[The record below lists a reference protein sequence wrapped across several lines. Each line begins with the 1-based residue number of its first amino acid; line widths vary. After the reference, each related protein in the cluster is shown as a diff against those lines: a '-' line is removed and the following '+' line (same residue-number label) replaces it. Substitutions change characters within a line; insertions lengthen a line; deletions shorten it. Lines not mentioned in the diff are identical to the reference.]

1 MFDPRWDHALML
13 SRQRLLIVVLAAGES
28 RRFQGIKLAQPLSTS
43 SNANSGQSI
52 LQHHIDR
59 LARFTSAPLVIG
71 ASNQV
76 SVSLLVV
83 LGAHANE
90 LRPQLEALGANQFT
104 LLHNADW
111 QTGLS
116 SSLRVAADYAKAQ
129 QFDGMLLTLADQVAL
144 TFEDYR
150 QLIETWQ
157 MSQQSVAALYANEAG
172 TLNGQDKLDELGAPA
187 IFNASILDLL
197 TDLTGDRGAKSIL
210 KQLANV
216 GELVAV
222 PLPHAAIDIDT
233 KADLALWLAL
243 KE

>member
-1 MFDPRWDHALML
+1 MRI
-13 SRQRLLIVVLAAGES
+13 RQRLLIAVLAAGES
-28 RRFQGIKLAQPLSTS
+28 RRFQGAKLAQRLSTAAS
-43 SNANSGQSI
+43 EGQGHSI
-52 LQHHIDR
+52 LQRHIDH
-59 LARFTSAPLVIG
+59 LARFTSAPLVMG
-71 ASNQV
+71 ASNQINAE
-76 SVSLLVV
+76 LLVV
-83 LGAHANE
+83 LGAHQTL
-90 LRPQLEALGANQFT
+90 LRRQLDALGALKLT
-104 LLHNADW
+104 LLDNPNW
-111 QTGLS
+111 QTGLA
-116 SSLRVAADYAKAQ
+116 SSLRVAAAYAKAQ

-150 QLIETWQ
+150 QVIEIWQ
-157 MSQQSVAALYANEAG
+157 TSQQSVAALYTNEAEM
-172 TLNGQDKLDELGAPA
+172 LNGQGTLDELGAPA

-233 KADLALWLAL
+233 KADLASWLAL

>member
-1 MFDPRWDHALML
+1 ML

-52 LQHHIDR
+52 IQRHIDR
-59 LARFTSAPLVIG
+59 LARFTSAPL
-71 ASNQV
+71 AMESSNQV
-76 SVSLLVV
+76 SASLLVV
-83 LGAHANE
+83 LGAHAHE
-90 LRPQLEALGANQFT
+90 LRPQLEAFGANQFT

-116 SSLRVAADYAKAQ
+116 SSLRAAADFAKAQ

-157 MSQQSVAALYANEAG
+157 TSQQSVGALYHHEAG
-172 TLNGQDKLDELGAPA
+172 KLDELGAPA

-216 GELVAV
+216 GELVAF

-233 KADLALWLAL
+233 KADLASWLAL

>member
-1 MFDPRWDHALML
+1 ML
-13 SRQRLLIVVLAAGES
+13 SHQRLLIVVLAAGES

-43 SNANSGQSI
+43 SSANSGQSI
-52 LQHHIDR
+52 LQRHIDR
-59 LARFTSAPLVIG
+59 LARFTSAPLAIG

-76 SVSLLVV
+76 SASLLVV

-90 LRPQLEALGANQFT
+90 LLCQLEAIGANQFM
-104 LLHNADW
+104 LLHNTNW

-116 SSLRVAADYAKAQ
+116 SSLRVAADFAKAQ

-150 QLIETWQ
+150 QVIEIWQ
-157 MSQQSVAALYANEAG
+157 TSQQSVAALYTNEAEM
-172 TLNGQDKLDELGAPA
+172 LNGQGTLDEQGTFDELGAPA
-187 IFNASILDLL
+187 IFNASIFDLL

-233 KADLALWLAL
+233 KADLASWLAL

>member
-1 MFDPRWDHALML
+1 MRI
-13 SRQRLLIVVLAAGES
+13 RQRLLIAVLAAGES
-28 RRFQGIKLAQPLSTS
+28 RRFQGAKLAQRLSTAAS
-43 SNANSGQSI
+43 EGQRHSI
-52 LQHHIDR
+52 LQRHIDR
-59 LARFTSAPLVIG
+59 LARFTSAPLVMG

-76 SVSLLVV
+76 TAELLVV
-83 LGAHANE
+83 LGAHQTL
-90 LRPQLEALGANQFT
+90 LRPQLDALGALKLT
-104 LLHNADW
+104 LLDNPNW
-111 QTGLS
+111 QTGLA
-116 SSLRVAADYAKAQ
+116 SSLRVAADFAKAQ

-150 QLIETWQ
+150 QVIETWQ
-157 MSQQSVAALYANEAG
+157 TSQQSVAALYANEAG
-172 TLNGQDKLDELGAPA
+172 TLNGQEKLDELGAPA

-197 TDLTGDRGAKSIL
+197 TDLTGDCGAKSIL

-233 KADLALWLAL
+233 KADLASWLAL

>member
-1 MFDPRWDHALML
+1 ML

-28 RRFQGIKLAQPLSTS
+28 RRFQGVKLAQPLSTS
-43 SNANSGQSI
+43 SSVNSGQSI
-52 LQHHIDR
+52 IQRHIDR
-59 LARFTSAPLVIG
+59 LARFTSAPLIMG
-71 ASNQV
+71 ASNNQV
-76 SVSLLVV
+76 SASLLVV

-172 TLNGQDKLDELGAPA
+172 ILNGQDKLDELGAPA

-233 KADLALWLAL
+233 KADLASWLAL

>member
-1 MFDPRWDHALML
+1 MHI
-13 SRQRLLIVVLAAGES
+13 RQRLIIAVLAAGES
-28 RRFQGIKLAQPLSTS
+28 RRFQGAKLAQRLSTAAS
-43 SNANSGQSI
+43 EGQGHSI
-52 LQHHIDR
+52 LQRHIDR
-59 LARFTSAPLVIG
+59 LARFTSAPLVMG
-71 ASNQV
+71 ASSQV
-76 SVSLLVV
+76 TAELLVV
-83 LGAHANE
+83 LGAHQTL
-90 LRPQLEALGANQFT
+90 LRPQLDALGALKLT
-104 LLHNADW
+104 LLDNPNW
-111 QTGLS
+111 QTGLA
-116 SSLRVAADYAKAQ
+116 SSLRVAADFAKAQ

-157 MSQQSVAALYANEAG
+157 TSQQSVAALYKHEAG
-172 TLNGQDKLDELGAPA
+172 KLDELGAPA

-233 KADLALWLAL
+233 KADLASWLAL

>member
-1 MFDPRWDHALML
+1 ML

-43 SNANSGQSI
+43 SSANSGQSI
-52 LQHHIDR
+52 LQRHIDR
-59 LARFTSAPLVIG
+59 LVRFTSAPLVMG

-76 SVSLLVV
+76 SASLLVV

-90 LRPQLEALGANQFT
+90 LLSQLEALGANQFT

-111 QTGLS
+111 QAGLS

-129 QFDGMLLTLADQVAL
+129 QYDGMLLTLADQVAL

-157 MSQQSVAALYANEAG
+157 TSQQSVAAFYKHEAG
-172 TLNGQDKLDELGAPA
+172 KLDELGAPA

-233 KADLALWLAL
+233 KADLASWLAL

>member
-1 MFDPRWDHALML
+1 ML

-28 RRFQGIKLAQPLSTS
+28 RRFQGIKLAQPLSTPS
-43 SNANSGQSI
+43 SANSGQSI
-52 LQHHIDR
+52 LQGHIDR
-59 LARFTSAPLVIG
+59 LARFTSAPLVMG
-71 ASNQV
+71 ASNNQV
-76 SVSLLVV
+76 SASLLVV

-90 LRPQLEALGANQFT
+90 LLSQLEALGANQFT

-157 MSQQSVAALYANEAG
+157 MSQQSVAALYHHEAG

-233 KADLALWLAL
+233 KADLASWLAL

>member
-1 MFDPRWDHALML
+1 ML
-13 SRQRLLIVVLAAGES
+13 SRQRLLIAVLAAGES
-28 RRFQGIKLAQPLSTS
+28 RRFQGIKLAQPLSTTS
-43 SNANSGQSI
+43 SANSGQSI
-52 LQHHIDR
+52 LQRHIDR
-59 LARFTSAPLVIG
+59 LARFTSAPLAIG

-76 SVSLLVV
+76 SASLLVV
-83 LGAHANE
+83 LGAHAHE
-90 LRPQLEALGANQFT
+90 LRPQLEAFGANQFT

-111 QTGLS
+111 QIGLS
-116 SSLRVAADYAKAQ
+116 SSLRAAADFAKAQ
-129 QFDGMLLTLADQVAL
+129 QFDGMLLSLADQVAL

-157 MSQQSVAALYANEAG
+157 TSQQSVAAIYYHAAG
-172 TLNGQDKLDELGAPA
+172 KLDELGAPA

-222 PLPHAAIDIDT
+222 SLPHAAIDIDT
-233 KADLALWLAL
+233 KADLASWLAL

>member
-1 MFDPRWDHALML
+1 MHI
-13 SRQRLLIVVLAAGES
+13 RQRLLIAVLAAGES
-28 RRFQGIKLAQPLSTS
+28 RRFQGAKLAQRLSTAAS
-43 SNANSGQSI
+43 EGQGHSI
-52 LQHHIDR
+52 LQRHIDR
-59 LARFTSAPLVIG
+59 LARFTSAPLVMG
-71 ASNQV
+71 SSNQV
-76 SVSLLVV
+76 TAELLVV
-83 LGAHANE
+83 LGAHQTL
-90 LRPQLEALGANQFT
+90 LRPQLDALGALKLT
-104 LLHNADW
+104 LLDNPNW
-111 QTGLS
+111 QTGLA
-116 SSLRVAADYAKAQ
+116 SSLRVAADFAKAQ

-150 QLIETWQ
+150 QVIETWQ
-157 MSQQSVAALYANEAG
+157 TSQQSVAAFYTNEAEM
-172 TLNGQDKLDELGAPA
+172 LNGQGTLDELGAPA

-233 KADLALWLAL
+233 KADLASWLAL

>member
-1 MFDPRWDHALML
+1 MHIRE
-13 SRQRLLIVVLAAGES
+13 RLLIAVLAAGES
-28 RRFQGIKLAQPLSTS
+28 RRFQGAKLAQRLSTAAS
-43 SNANSGQSI
+43 EGQGHSI
-52 LQHHIDR
+52 LQRHIDS
-59 LARFTSAPLVIG
+59 LARFTSAPLAIG

-76 SVSLLVV
+76 SASLLVV
-83 LGAHANE
+83 LGAHDHE
-90 LRPQLEALGANQFT
+90 LRPQLEAARATNLT

-157 MSQQSVAALYANEAG
+157 TSQQSVAALYATEAG
-172 TLNGQDKLDELGAPA
+172 KLDELGAPA

-216 GELVAV
+216 GELVVV

-233 KADLALWLAL
+233 KADLASWLAL

>member
-1 MFDPRWDHALML
+1 MQ
-13 SRQRLLIVVLAAGES
+13 SCQRLLIAVLAAGES
-28 RRFQGIKLAQPLSTS
+28 RRFQGIKLAQSLATSTS
-43 SNANSGQSI
+43 EDRGQSLLQRHIACLANFI
-52 LQHHIDR
+52 LSPKDR
-59 LARFTSAPLVIG
+59 RESLG
-71 ASNQV
+71 ALDAE
-76 SVSLLVV
+76 LLVV
-83 LGAHANE
+83 LGAHQTL
-90 LRPQLEALGANQFT
+90 LRPQLKALGAVKLT
-104 LLHNADW
+104 LLDNPNW
-111 QTGLS
+111 QTGLA
-116 SSLRVAADYAKAQ
+116 SSLRIAVDYAKAQ

-150 QLIETWQ
+150 QVIETWQ
-157 MSQQSVAALYANEAG
+157 TSQQSVAAFYTNEAEM
-172 TLNGQDKLDELGAPA
+172 LNGQGTLDELGAPA

-233 KADLALWLAL
+233 KADLASWLAL

>member
-1 MFDPRWDHALML
+1 MRI
-13 SRQRLLIVVLAAGES
+13 RQRLLIAVLAAGES
-28 RRFQGIKLAQPLSTS
+28 RRFQGAKLAQRLSTAAS
-43 SNANSGQSI
+43 EGQRHSI
-52 LQHHIDR
+52 LQRHIDR
-59 LARFTSAPLVIG
+59 LARFTSAPLVMG

-76 SVSLLVV
+76 TAELLVV
-83 LGAHANE
+83 LGAHQTL
-90 LRPQLEALGANQFT
+90 LRPQLDALGALKLT
-104 LLHNADW
+104 LLDNPNW
-111 QTGLS
+111 QTGLA
-116 SSLRVAADYAKAQ
+116 SSLRVAAYFAKAQ

-150 QLIETWQ
+150 QVIETWQ
-157 MSQQSVAALYANEAG
+157 TSQQSVAALYANEAG
-172 TLNGQDKLDELGAPA
+172 TLNGQEKLDELGAPA

-197 TDLTGDRGAKSIL
+197 TDLTGDCGAKSIL

-233 KADLALWLAL
+233 KADLASWLAL

>member
-1 MFDPRWDHALML
+1 ML
-13 SRQRLLIVVLAAGES
+13 SRQRLLIAVLAAGES
-28 RRFQGIKLAQPLSTS
+28 RRFQGIKLAQPLSTTS
-43 SNANSGQSI
+43 SANSGQSI
-52 LQHHIDR
+52 LQRHIDR
-59 LARFTSAPLVIG
+59 LARFTSAPLAIG

-76 SVSLLVV
+76 SASLLVV
-83 LGAHANE
+83 LGAHAHE
-90 LRPQLEALGANQFT
+90 LRPQLEAFGANQFT

-111 QTGLS
+111 QIGLS
-116 SSLRVAADYAKAQ
+116 SSLRAAADFAKAQ

-157 MSQQSVAALYANEAG
+157 TSQQSVAAIYYHAAG
-172 TLNGQDKLDELGAPA
+172 KLDELGAPA

-222 PLPHAAIDIDT
+222 SLPHAAIDIDT
-233 KADLALWLAL
+233 KADLASWLAL

>member
-1 MFDPRWDHALML
+1 ML
-13 SRQRLLIVVLAAGES
+13 RRQRLLIVVLAAGES
-28 RRFQGIKLAQPLSTS
+28 RRFQGVKLAQPLSTP
-43 SNANSGQSI
+43 ANEGRGQSI
-52 LQHHIDR
+52 LQGHIDR
-59 LARFTSAPLVIG
+59 LARFTSAPLGMG
-71 ASNQV
+71 ASNNQV
-76 SVSLLVV
+76 SASLVVV

-90 LRPQLEALGANQFT
+90 LLYQLEALGANQFT

-111 QTGLS
+111 QAGLS
-116 SSLRVAADYAKAQ
+116 SSLRIAADYAKAQ

-157 MSQQSVAALYANEAG
+157 MSQQSVAALYKHEAG
-172 TLNGQDKLDELGAPA
+172 ILNGQEKLDELGAPA

-210 KQLANV
+210 KQLANE

-233 KADLALWLAL
+233 KADLASWLAL

>member
-1 MFDPRWDHALML
+1 ML

-111 QTGLS
+111 QTG
-116 SSLRVAADYAKAQ
+116 
-129 QFDGMLLTLADQVAL
+129 
-144 TFEDYR
+144 
-150 QLIETWQ
+150 
-157 MSQQSVAALYANEAG
+157 
-172 TLNGQDKLDELGAPA
+172 
-187 IFNASILDLL
+187 
-197 TDLTGDRGAKSIL
+197 
-210 KQLANV
+210 
-216 GELVAV
+216 
-222 PLPHAAIDIDT
+222 
-233 KADLALWLAL
+233 
-243 KE
+243 

>member
-1 MFDPRWDHALML
+1 MR

-28 RRFQGIKLAQPLSTS
+28 RRFQGIKLAQPLSTT
-43 SNANSGQSI
+43 ANEGRGQSI
-52 LQHHIDR
+52 LQRHIDR
-59 LARFTSAPLVIG
+59 LVRFTSAPLVMG

-76 SVSLLVV
+76 SASLLVV

-90 LRPQLEALGANQFT
+90 LLSQLEALGANQFT

-129 QFDGMLLTLADQVAL
+129 QYDGMLLTLADQVAL

-157 MSQQSVAALYANEAG
+157 TSQQSVAALYKHEAG
-172 TLNGQDKLDELGAPA
+172 KLDELGAPA

-233 KADLALWLAL
+233 KADLASWLAL

>member
-1 MFDPRWDHALML
+1 MRI
-13 SRQRLLIVVLAAGES
+13 RQRLLIAVLAAGES
-28 RRFQGIKLAQPLSTS
+28 RRFQGAKLAQRLSTAAS
-43 SNANSGQSI
+43 EGQRHSI
-52 LQHHIDR
+52 LQRHIDC
-59 LARFTSAPLVIG
+59 LARFTSAPLVMG

-76 SVSLLVV
+76 TAELLVV
-83 LGAHANE
+83 LGAHQTL
-90 LRPQLEALGANQFT
+90 LRPQLDALGALKLT
-104 LLHNADW
+104 LLDNPNW
-111 QTGLS
+111 QTGLA
-116 SSLRVAADYAKAQ
+116 SSLRVAADFAKAQ

-150 QLIETWQ
+150 QVIETWQ
-157 MSQQSVAALYANEAG
+157 TSQQSVAAFYTNEAE
-172 TLNGQDKLDELGAPA
+172 LNGQGTLDELGAPA

-210 KQLANV
+210 KQLANM

-233 KADLALWLAL
+233 KADLASWLAL

>member
-1 MFDPRWDHALML
+1 MP
-13 SRQRLLIVVLAAGES
+13 SRQRLLIAVLAAGES
-28 RRFQGIKLAQPLSTS
+28 RRFQGIKLAQPLSTPS
-43 SNANSGQSI
+43 SVNSGQSI
-52 LQHHIDR
+52 LQRHIDR
-59 LARFTSAPLVIG
+59 LARFTSAPL
-71 ASNQV
+71 AMESSNQV
-76 SVSLLVV
+76 SASLLVV
-83 LGAHANE
+83 LGAHAHE
-90 LRPQLEALGANQFT
+90 LRPQLEAFGANQCT

-116 SSLRVAADYAKAQ
+116 SSLRAAAIYAKAQ

-144 TFEDYR
+144 TFEDYQ

-157 MSQQSVAALYANEAG
+157 TSQQSVAALYHHEAG
-172 TLNGQDKLDELGAPA
+172 KLDELGAPA

-233 KADLALWLAL
+233 KADLASWLAL